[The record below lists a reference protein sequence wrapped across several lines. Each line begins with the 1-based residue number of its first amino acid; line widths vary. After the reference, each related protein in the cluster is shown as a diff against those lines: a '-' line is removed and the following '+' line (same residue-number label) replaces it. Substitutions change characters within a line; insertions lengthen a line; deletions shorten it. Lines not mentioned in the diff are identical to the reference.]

1 MKPMPLAL
9 IYYFKKC
16 FLGIYCVSGTLL
28 YNEDKVINQEIPDL
42 NEAKQERQRKK
53 SKRQMTKITT
63 VVRSS
68 VAQTYIS
75 WERGI
80 AELGRSPWRNWVI
93 WFMQ

>member
-9 IYYFKKC
+9 IYYFKIC
-16 FLGIYCVSGTLL
+16 FLGIYYVSGTLL

-68 VAQTYIS
+68 VAQTCIS

>member
-16 FLGIYCVSGTLL
+16 FLGIYYVSGTLL

-42 NEAKQERQRKK
+42 NEGKQERQRKK
-53 SKRQMTKITT
+53 SKRLMTKIIT

-75 WERGI
+75 WEQGI
-80 AELGRSPWRNWVI
+80 AELGCSPWRNWVI